1 MGDSSSSLVNMNAL
15 IVIGLCALSA
25 NAVFIPYPYGH
36 NLFNPAAF
44 TSGVVAPITYA
55 ARNPITIAPQPITYT
70 TAAVAPV
77 VAPSPTLTKFHAQ
90 DELGQYNFGHFGG
103 PSSRN
108 EVRDAFGVVRGQV
121 NYIDA
126 NGEVQQQNY
135 VADALGFRVAATNLP
150 VAPDAPEEVVLK
162 PVEDTPEV
170 TQAKTA
176 HLQAVEDAKARAA
189 PAPSRKKR
197 EVGSVAIHSAV
208 APISVAP
215 TSNAVAPPA
224 FVAPRAVYA
233 PRFTYSGHAVAPPAF
248 VNPGLT
254 YAAGHAVAPRL
265 TYAATGNVIA
275 PGATY
280 YGAASPITAARDATL
295 LRVEN
300 NPGHAVLYLVFIKCC
315 RAQNVDNIECVHNIG
330 QEQSC

>member
-1 MGDSSSSLVNMNAL
+1 MGADSSSSLVNMNAL

-44 TSGVVAPITYA
+44 TSGVAAPINYIA
-55 ARNPITIAPQPITYT
+55 GNPITIAPQPITYT

-126 NGEVQQQNY
+126 NGEVQQSNY
-135 VADALGFRVAATNLP
+135 VADANGYRVAATNLP
-150 VAPDAPEEVVLK
+150 VAPEAPEEVYLNPPK
-162 PVEDTPEV
+162 PVEVTPEV
-170 TQAKTA
+170 AEATA
-176 HLQAVEDAKARAA
+176 VHLKAVEDAKATASPT
-189 PAPSRKKR
+189 PARKKR

-215 TSNAVAPPA
+215 TFNAVAPPA

-254 YAAGHAVAPRL
+254 YAAGHAIAPRF
-265 TYAATGNVIA
+265 TYAETGNVIA

-280 YGAASPITAARDATL
+280 YNAASPIAAARDATL

-300 NPGHAVLYLVFIKCC
+300 NPGHAVSYRVY
-315 RAQNVDNIECVHNIG
+315 
-330 QEQSC
+330 

>member
-1 MGDSSSSLVNMNAL
+1 MGVSTSTLVNMNAL

-25 NAVFIPYPYGH
+25 NAQFIPYPYGH

-44 TSGVVAPITYA
+44 TSGVAAPINYIA
-55 ARNPITIAPQPITYT
+55 GNPITIAPQPITYT
-70 TAAVAPV
+70 TAAVAPVVAPV

-150 VAPDAPEEVVLK
+150 VAPEAPEEVLLK

-170 TQAKTA
+170 AQAKTA
-176 HLQAVEDAKARAA
+176 HLQAVEDAKANAT

-208 APISVAP
+208 APIAVAP
-215 TSNAVAPPA
+215 TFNAVAPPA

-254 YAAGHAVAPRL
+254 YAAGHAVAPRF

-280 YGAASPITAARDATL
+280 YNAASSIAAPRDATL
-295 LRVEN
+295 LRIEN
-300 NPGHAVLYLVFIKCC
+300 NPGHAVSYRVY
-315 RAQNVDNIECVHNIG
+315 
-330 QEQSC
+330 